1 MWAAHYCGRSGWAA
15 SAQAALQIQRSLQ
28 DTTIHF
34 WHLACAG
41 ASITAADSRPW
52 WDRAHNGPVYFGGM
66 LDPYNGTYSNVN
78 PPLKPQINRL
88 QELEQ
93 QSGLH
98 VDRLLLTIG
107 ANDVEWATVAEA
119 CMPLGLLGDP
129 GQAACLAGYA
139 SKVNQAFSVLP
150 AHFKKLAETV
160 ASDGLALPDRIYL
173 TGYFD
178 PLDSLSPQ
186 PLICPGEPL
195 ASFYMRNWAVTHVEN
210 PLQKEVKSAAEQY
223 GWHYVDGIRQEFQGH
238 GVCHAPGTRWI
249 NSVLDSKGNQTDV
262 DGTWHA
268 NRTGQLVLASTIYNA
283 IASHLGTPADDGE
296 LVWYQGAIFRIA
308 GGAPVYVSNWA
319 AIGGPQ
325 PSRALDSTDW
335 AELNQY
341 PADGTFVITAAGT
354 VFRFAGGAP
363 IYVSNWAAVGGPQP
377 AGAGR
382 PVHPRARRR
391 RLAVQPH
398 SHLPRRRDTGQR
410 GRCGVPVRRRRTDL
424 RP

>member
-1 MWAAHYCGRSGWAA
+1 MTAHTTRRLATLGMLATVLTTSAVAGVSATAGASQRTVRLEKAAPSAAVASFTWQLDRLRADATGAVTETNYDFTDESTRSPVTLNACGSSAPGGIRTFQWSFSNGDPTISTTSCVASWNRPVAESYAYTDVTLTVVPYVGDSASIRQTIRYRDRVIASLGDSAASGEGAPQSGDSMWAAHYCGRSGWAA

-34 WHLACAG
+34 WHLACAC

-210 PLQKEVKSAAEQY
+210 PLQK
-223 GWHYVDGIRQEFQGH
+223 R
-238 GVCHAPGTRWI
+238 
-249 NSVLDSKGNQTDV
+249 
-262 DGTWHA
+262 
-268 NRTGQLVLASTIYNA
+268 
-283 IASHLGTPADDGE
+283 
-296 LVWYQGAIFRIA
+296 
-308 GGAPVYVSNWA
+308 
-319 AIGGPQ
+319 
-325 PSRALDSTDW
+325 
-335 AELNQY
+335 
-341 PADGTFVITAAGT
+341 
-354 VFRFAGGAP
+354 
-363 IYVSNWAAVGGPQP
+363 
-377 AGAGR
+377 
-382 PVHPRARRR
+382 
-391 RLAVQPH
+391 
-398 SHLPRRRDTGQR
+398 
-410 GRCGVPVRRRRTDL
+410 
-424 RP
+424 